1 MGSQRVRR
9 DWVTEQH
16 QQGQE
21 PKLSGI
27 FSHKDTNPIR
37 SGPQDYGLI

>member
-1 MGSQRVRR
+1 MGSQGVRR
-9 DWVTEQH
+9 DWVTEQ

-27 FSHKDTNPIR
+27 FSHKDTNPIK
-37 SGPQDYGLI
+37 SGPQDYSLI